1 MLRLRRSGVLQKPF
15 VMRRED
21 RMVREE
27 EIMGGAKDKM
37 VFLLLFSTE
46 KN

>member
-27 EIMGGAKDKM
+27 EIMGGAKGKM